1 MVVLHII
8 VFLLGLLIAV
18 STLFS
23 AIKQTVL
30 PGRKKSA
37 TLACCVSHDVSPVSL
52 GDRSHT
58 F

>member
-23 AIKQTVL
+23 AIKQAVL
-30 PGRKKSA
+30 PGRKKCDSRVLCFA
-37 TLACCVSHDVSPVSL
+37 RRFAC
-52 GDRSHT
+52 
-58 F
+58 FAW